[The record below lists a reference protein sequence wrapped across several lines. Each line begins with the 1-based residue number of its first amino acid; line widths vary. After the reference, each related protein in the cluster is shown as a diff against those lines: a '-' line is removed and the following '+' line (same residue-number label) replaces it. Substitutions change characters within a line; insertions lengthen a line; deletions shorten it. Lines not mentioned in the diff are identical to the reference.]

1 MMSHPVYLD
10 SDPKERAE
18 RITQLSEL
26 EDASNI
32 AHITF

>member
-1 MMSHPVYLD
+1 MMSHPACLD
-10 SDPKERAE
+10 SDPKEKAE

-32 AHITF
+32 ARITF